1 MSADTYVG
9 DVVTE
14 DTATRLTPGG
24 TAAAAAACASLTAAT
39 VHVLVLPEHL
49 AHGWP
54 HGTFLAT
61 VAFAQVLLAWAVLRR
76 PTVAR
81 VVLGLSGTVGVVL
94 VYVASRTV
102 GLPVAFGSAPEGH
115 SSHGGAAVVHQPIA
129 GTIGPGVPVMPGLE
143 GNPGVEAVGTLDV
156 IALAAE
162 LGVVVALLAMLPTR
176 PRTAVVN
183 VLAALGAALWAGA
196 LLLGRS

>member
-9 DVVTE
+9 DLATE
-14 DTATRLTPGG
+14 DTAVRLPRGG
-24 TAAAAAACASLTAAT
+24 SAAGMAACASLAAAT
-39 VHVLVLPEHL
+39 VHAVVAPEHL

-54 HGTFLAT
+54 HGGFLAA
-61 VAFAQVLLAWAVLRR
+61 VAFAQALLAWVVLRR

-81 VVLGLSGTVGVVL
+81 VVLGLCGTVGVIL

-102 GLPVAFGSAPEGH
+102 GLPVAFGSAPAGH
-115 SSHGGAAVVHQPIA
+115 SSHGGPAMVHQPIA

-143 GNPGVEAVGTLDV
+143 GNPGVEAVGTLDLV
-156 IALAAE
+156 ALAAE
-162 LGVVVALLAMLPTR
+162 LGVVVALLAMLPNR
-176 PRTAVVN
+176 QRTAVVN
-183 VLAALGAALWAGA
+183 VLAALGGVLWAGA